1 MFITAALF
9 CPILAPGLLSLNN
22 TIKFL
27 FYRESG
33 TKWKMLKLALFLY
46 YLISFV
52 SPQLSVSILQGSI
65 CHFKFLVVGL
75 QFFHSTF
82 LFYCILL
89 YCKFDKTVYNSI
101 TVKDKLRLDRR
112 LFTRHTDILLKV
124 YDIT

>member
-46 YLISFV
+46 YLISSV

-65 CHFKFLVVGL
+65 CHLKFFNFSI
-75 QFFHSTF
+75 QHFCSTAF
-82 LFYCILL
+82 CY
-89 YCKFDKTVYNSI
+89 TVSLI
-101 TVKDKLRLDRR
+101 KQCT
-112 LFTRHTDILLKV
+112 IQSLLKIN
-124 YDIT
+124 YALIEDYSLGTLIYY

>member
-52 SPQLSVSILQGSI
+52 SPQLNVSILQAVS
-65 CHFKFLVVGL
+65 V
-75 QFFHSTF
+75 
-82 LFYCILL
+82 ILN
-89 YCKFDKTVYNSI
+89 FWWQVYNFSI
-101 TVKDKLRLDRR
+101 QHFCSTAFCYTVSLIKQC
-112 LFTRHTDILLKV
+112 TIQSLLKIN
-124 YDIT
+124 YALIEDYSLGTLIYY